1 MILLNQ
7 NKIVDPS
14 LLTDSEKSQLREL
27 LFSVY
32 PKVFIPKHITSNK
45 EKIEYK
51 AGYLNELF
59 QAAYPDE
66 LKKNIYIAIKDRFDI
81 FVEKRQ
87 YLNLVQQ
94 YTLKKYSVFI
104 KK

>member
-1 MILLNQ
+1 MIVLNQ
-7 NKIVDPS
+7 NKITDPA
-14 LLTDSEKSQLREL
+14 LLTEFEKSQLREL
-27 LFSVY
+27 LFSIY
-32 PKVFIPKHITSNK
+32 PKVFIPAHIVSNK
-45 EKIEYK
+45 EKTEYK

-59 QAAYPDE
+59 IIAFPDE
-66 LKKNIYIAIKDRFDI
+66 LKKNIYKAISQRFDI